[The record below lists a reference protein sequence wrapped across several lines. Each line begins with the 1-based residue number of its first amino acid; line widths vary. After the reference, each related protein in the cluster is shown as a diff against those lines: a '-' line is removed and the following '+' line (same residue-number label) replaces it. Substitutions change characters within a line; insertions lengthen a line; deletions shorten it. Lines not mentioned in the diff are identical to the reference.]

1 MLKVV
6 IIDDDI
12 LLTDML
18 KEVLPADTFE
28 VSVANSGREGIEA
41 VRQVEPDVIMLDLMM
56 PGISGWEVCRAI
68 RIFSQTPILVV
79 SAVVDSQG
87 VMQAL
92 QAGADDYLLKPLPQ
106 GMLLISRLKK
116 LAQRAR
122 PA

>member
-1 MLKVV
+1 MLKLV

-18 KEVLPADTFE
+18 KVTLPADIFAIF
-28 VSVANSGREGIEA
+28 VANSGGEGIET

-56 PGISGWEVCRAI
+56 PGISGWDVCRTI
-68 RIFSQTPILVV
+68 RTFSQTPILVV
-79 SAVVDSQG
+79 SAVIDSQG

-92 QAGADDYLLKPLPQ
+92 EAGADDYLLKPLPQ

-116 LAQRAR
+116 LAQRAK

>member
-6 IIDDDI
+6 VIDDDI
-12 LLTDML
+12 LITNML
-18 KEVLPADTFE
+18 QDILPADTFE
-28 VSVANSGREGIEA
+28 VFVANSGREGIEL
-41 VRQVEPDVIMLDLMM
+41 VQQISPDVIMLDLMM
-56 PGISGWEVCRAI
+56 PGIGGWDVCRTI
-68 RIFSQTPILVV
+68 RTFSQTPILVV

-92 QAGADDYLLKPLPQ
+92 DAGADDYLLKPLPQ
-106 GMLLISRLKK
+106 GTLISRLKK